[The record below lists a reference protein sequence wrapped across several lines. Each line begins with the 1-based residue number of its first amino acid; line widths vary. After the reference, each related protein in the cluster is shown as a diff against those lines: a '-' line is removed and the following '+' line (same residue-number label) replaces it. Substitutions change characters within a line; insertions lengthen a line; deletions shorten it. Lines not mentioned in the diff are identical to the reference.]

1 MRVAILQSSYIP
13 WKGYFDLI
21 HDVDRFVFYD
31 DVQYTR
37 RDWRS
42 RNRLKSVQGS
52 AWLSVPTHGDRSQLI
67 CEVGFADPGWQD
79 THWKT
84 IMHCYG
90 GARHFKRYRDF
101 VADIYLGRRWE
112 TLSEFNQES
121 TRRVCRELLGIE
133 TEFQDSRSYGAEGAK
148 MNRIM
153 DLVRKTDA
161 TTYISGPAARDY
173 LDEAEFRA
181 IGVELVWKDYSGYP
195 EYPQLSA
202 PFEHAVSILDLVF
215 NVGPDAP
222 WHIWGWRDPSMPGS
236 KR

>member
-1 MRVAILQSSYIP
+1 MKVAILQSSYIP

-52 AWLSVPTHGDRSQLI
+52 AWLSVPTFGDRSQLI
-67 CEVGFADPGWQD
+67 CEVRFADPGWQD

-84 IMHCYG
+84 ITHCYG
-90 GARHFKRYRDF
+90 RARHFKRYRDF

-121 TRRVCRELLGIE
+121 TRRVGREVLGIE
-133 TEFQDSRSYGAEGAK
+133 TEFQDSRAYGAEGAK
-148 MNRIM
+148 RNRIM
-153 DLVRKTDA
+153 DLVRKTGA

-202 PFEHAVSILDLVF
+202 PFEHAVSILDVVF

-222 WHIWGWRDPSMPGS
+222 WYIWGWRDPSMP
-236 KR
+236 RPVR